1 MIVKDNLLAL
11 RGFGA
16 EPWEYQPTEP
26 GYYVK
31 SGAESAESYTQPVI
45 EPAPTNYVEK
55 SSGNAYVDSPSAQPA
70 PTNYVEKSSGNAYVD
85 SPSAQPAQTE
95 STFNWTGLAN
105 TAVGL
110 VGGIASIFQPK
121 QQQVVIQQ
129 QRKPLIP
136 SWVLPASIIGGAGLL
151 AVAVLSKPK
160 RGSLSGYSRR
170 RRRSRRS
177 RR

>member
-45 EPAPTNYVEK
+45 E
-55 SSGNAYVDSPSAQPA
+55 PA